1 MITLFFQNLLLIH
14 NNECIKCVEIKYGRC
29 FHSIEIIFLH
39 IDLNKNLTMQDA
51 VKFHELSDYVLTF
64 HKIHMFI

>member
-1 MITLFFQNLLLIH
+1 MEDVFIPF
-14 NNECIKCVEIKYGRC
+14 
-29 FHSIEIIFLH
+29 EIIFLH